1 MKKVITFA
9 RVDLG
14 EPLSRQLFI
23 DLSREYFDWMNQEII
38 QLCGF
43 SIPSIVNKNL
53 SDYVLYTVDIASRIK
68 LSEGGIY
75 FLRDTENN
83 VVTMGGLRRLP
94 NANAEI
100 VRIYTNPQYRGNGY
114 ATVML
119 QNLIEEA
126 GRLSYS
132 EVYLDTGD
140 FMKTAQKLYEASGF
154 TQTPPYPG
162 AEPPKEL
169 IPYWLYMKRIL

>member
-9 RVDLG
+9 RADLE
-14 EPLSRQLFI
+14 EPFNRQLFI
-23 DLSREYFDWMNQEII
+23 DLSREYFEWMNQEII

-68 LSEGGIY
+68 QSDGGIY
-75 FLRDTENN
+75 FLRDIEGN
-83 VVTMGGLRRLP
+83 VVTMGGLRCLP

-126 GRLSYS
+126 GRLGYS
-132 EVYLDTGD
+132 EVYLDTGV
-140 FMKTAQKLYEASGF
+140 FMKAAQKLYVAAGF
-154 TQTPPYPG
+154 LHISPYPG

-169 IPYWLYMKRIL
+169 MPYWLYMKRIL

>member
-9 RVDLG
+9 RADLE
-14 EPLSRQLFI
+14 EPFNRQLFI
-23 DLSREYFDWMNQEII
+23 DLSREYFEWMNQEII

-68 LSEGGIY
+68 QSDGGIY
-75 FLRDTENN
+75 FLRDTEAN

-100 VRIYTNPQYRGNGY
+100 VRIYTNPQYRGHGY

-119 QNLIEEA
+119 HHLIDEA
-126 GRLSYS
+126 RRLGYL
-132 EVYLDTGD
+132 EVYLDTGF
-140 FMKTAQKLYEASGF
+140 FMKTAQKLYEATGF
-154 TQTPPYPG
+154 SQTHPYPG

-169 IPYWLYMKRIL
+169 MPYWLYMKRIL

>member
-1 MKKVITFA
+1 MKKVTSFA
-9 RVDLG
+9 RVELG
-14 EPLSRQLFI
+14 ESHDRQLFI
-23 DLSREYFDWMNQEII
+23 DLSREYFEWMNQEII

-53 SDYVLYTVDIASRIK
+53 NDYVLYTVDIASRIK
-68 LSEGGIY
+68 QSDGGIY
-75 FLRDTENN
+75 FLRDTEAN

-100 VRIYTNPQYRGNGY
+100 VRIYTNPQYRGHGY

-119 QNLIEEA
+119 HHLIDEA
-126 GRLSYS
+126 RRLGYL
-132 EVYLDTGD
+132 EVYLDTGF
-140 FMKTAQKLYEASGF
+140 FMKTAQKLYEATGF
-154 TQTPPYPG
+154 SQTHPYPG

-169 IPYWLYMKRIL
+169 MPYWLYMKRIL